1 VRGPN
6 RLRKKVLA
14 QVLDIIKQLEGHITD
29 DFPTKVTDLYIGFLQ
44 DHRRL
49 PSVQEWIRIASRVET
64 RFYRENRRLT
74 KIRTLTTI
82 AEGLESGVS
91 AARELKELLDS
102 RNQVFIGHSNVFPNV
117 YEHFVDVIRRAGYK
131 AVVAEMTP
139 NLGKNWH
146 PGQKV
151 ASLMKRCGA
160 LVAVLTPD
168 DPRTKLP
175 RLNVIHEIGLA
186 QGRQIPVLYL
196 KAREAEL
203 PSNINP
209 VYISFRLAH
218 PEDADDELLNNLR
231 SLTRST
237 TER

>member
-1 VRGPN
+1 M
-6 RLRKKVLA
+6 
-14 QVLDIIKQLEGHITD
+14 
-29 DFPTKVTDLYIGFLQ
+29 
-44 DHRRL
+44 
-49 PSVQEWIRIASRVET
+49 ASRVQT

-74 KIRTLTTI
+74 KIKTLTTI

-91 AARELKELLDS
+91 AARELKELLNS
-102 RNQVFIGHSNVFPNV
+102 GNQIFIGHSNVFPNV
-117 YEHFVDVIRRAGYK
+117 YRHFVDVIQRAGYK
-131 AVVAEMTP
+131 AVVAETTP

-151 ASLMKRCGA
+151 ASLMRPCGA

-175 RLNVIHEIGLA
+175 RLNLIHEIGLA

-196 KAREAEL
+196 KAKEAVL

-218 PEDADDELLNNLR
+218 PEDADDELLINLQ
-231 SLTRST
+231 SITKST
-237 TER
+237 AEH